1 MKPNFLVF
9 IKTRITVIMNEQKEI
24 LLQIRNLITELNSTL
39 SKLNVENNR
48 FTATTKGLPAGE
60 YISISTA
67 AGLLNVNLDTIADLI
82 ANNRIQHKKER
93 DGVTWI
99 NKDSILQYRSHF

>member
-1 MKPNFLVF
+1 
-9 IKTRITVIMNEQKEI
+9 MNEQKEI

-39 SKLNVENNR
+39 LKLNVENNR
-48 FTATTKGLPAGE
+48 FQPATGTGLPTGE

-67 AGLLNVNLDTIADLI
+67 AGLLNVGLNTIADLI

-93 DGVTWI
+93 DGVTWL
-99 NKDSILQYRSHF
+99 NKDSVLSYRDGQ